1 MLQLPVPS
9 FNCRGH
15 KYQKMDQISVVF
27 PSVPNRRNKGS
38 PNLPLLCSGLQQA
51 LLFKVNLALAYSSY
65 KESYESPSS
74 PPGGYMVAPGAPHWA
89 PG

>member
-1 MLQLPVPS
+1 MLQTPVPS

-15 KYQKMDQISVVF
+15 RSEKMDQISVVF
-27 PSVPNRRNKGS
+27 PSVPNRRDKGS
-38 PNLPLLCSGLQQA
+38 PNLSLSCSGLEQA

-65 KESYESPSS
+65 KKSYETPSS
-74 PPGGYMVAPGAPHWA
+74 PGEYMVAPVAPHWA